1 MICKKCKAEI
11 PENAIFCHLCG
22 KKQTAEKKPR
32 RRRANGTGT
41 IYKMPGNRAK
51 PYCVQKNHVTIGTYV
66 SFVEAQKALDRL
78 TDTNITDKYNLTLAQ
93 IYDRWSPSYY
103 AKKSKTQQQAMK
115 SAFNNCQQLH
125 DRKIRDLSKSDY
137 QMCLDQLEADGK
149 SESTCDKLKQLFGHL
164 NRWAMDEQIIQR
176 NAAENCTVGGKEA
189 EERKIFTADQI
200 EAIRH
205 SGMRGANI
213 AMILIAC
220 GCRPVDLFKVN
231 TADCYDDYFISGSKS
246 TAGRQRLIFVSD
258 IGIAEYQ
265 ALRNKAI
272 ENGYDKIILAYDG
285 NRSQANFAKRDFSDL
300 MAALGM
306 PDMTPYNCR
315 HTYTTRAK
323 KAGVDPNVLARQVG
337 HKSPSVTE
345 KWYTHRDI
353 ETMREM
359 LSPINDLEM
368 PKN

>member
-1 MICKKCKAEI
+1 MICKKCKQEI
-11 PENAIFCHLCG
+11 PDNAIYCHLCG

-41 IYKMPGNRAK
+41 IYKMPGNRSK

-66 SFVEAQKALDRL
+66 SYTDAQKALERL
-78 TDTNITDKYNLTLAQ
+78 TDTNITGKYNLTIAQ
-93 IYDRWSPSYY
+93 IYDRWSPAYY

-115 SAFNNCQQLH
+115 SAYNNCAQLH

-137 QMCLDQLEADGK
+137 QACLDLLEASGK

-176 NAAENCTVGGKEA
+176 NASENCTVGGKET

-200 EAIRH
+200 EAIRN
-205 SGMRGANI
+205 SGMRGADI
-213 AMILIAC
+213 ALILIAC
-220 GCRPVDLFKVN
+220 GCRPVDLFRVK
-231 TADCYDDYFISGSKS
+231 TEDCYEDYFISGSK
-246 TAGRQRLIFVSD
+246 TATGRNRLIFVAN
-258 IGIAEYQ
+258 IGLAEYQ

-272 ENGYDKIILAYDG
+272 EKGYDKIILAYDG
-285 NRSQANFAKRDFSDL
+285 NRTQDNYADRDFRDIMIS
-300 MAALGM
+300 LGM

-315 HTYTTRAK
+315 HTYTTMAK
-323 KAGVDPNVLARQVG
+323 KSGVDPNVLARQLG

-353 ETMREM
+353 ETMRQM
-359 LSPINDLEM
+359 LAPINDQQGPE
-368 PKN
+368 